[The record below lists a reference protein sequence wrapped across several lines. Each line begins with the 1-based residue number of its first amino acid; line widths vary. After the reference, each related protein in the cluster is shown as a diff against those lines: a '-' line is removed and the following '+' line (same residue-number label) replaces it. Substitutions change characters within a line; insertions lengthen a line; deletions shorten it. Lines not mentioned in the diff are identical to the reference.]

1 MGTGAMRRVVAGFA
15 LAALMVAVVVGFAKP
30 AAAEF
35 FGCNDRISSRI
46 ISSSAYRSHASTR
59 YTHEFAA
66 QSSRR
71 HVTRYPRTTY
81 RHLPDRWR

>member
-15 LAALMVAVVVGFAKP
+15 VAALMVAVVVGYSKP

-35 FGCNDRISSRI
+35 FGCNDRTSSRI
-46 ISSSAYRSHASTR
+46 ISSSTNSAHASTR

-71 HVTRYPRTTY
+71 HVTRYQRTTY